1 MPKRDRRQR
10 LMNEINFIPM
20 IDVMLV
26 LLVIFIVTAPMLKHG
41 VTVSLPK
48 TQANTLKS
56 KQAQPWQISIDAKG
70 RYFLNLRKQS
80 SSLNVIEQAVITHL
94 KTQPNA
100 PIYVRPDKHVSYAII
115 SPLLA
120 ALQHAGA
127 KQVGLVSQPDSHQ
140 L

>member
-1 MPKRDRRQR
+1 MRRSKKRQR

-48 TQANTLKS
+48 TQANALKS
-56 KQAQPWQISIDAKG
+56 KQAQPWQISIDATG
-70 RYFLNLRKQS
+70 RYFLNLHKQPS
-80 SSLNVIEQAVITHL
+80 TLNVIKQAIITHL
-94 KTQPNA
+94 KTHPNA
-100 PIYVRPDKHVSYAII
+100 PIYVRPDKHVSYATI

-120 ALQHAGA
+120 ALQHAGT
-127 KQVGLVSQPDSHQ
+127 KQVGLVSQPDNRQ
-140 L
+140 P